1 MHILEDLYTGNVRP
15 GERSFRQNS
24 QYKQALA
31 PAGHSSGLGMAVPH
45 SDSYSLVG
53 DLLQLGHDLERAGD
67 GGPVKDSTTMPVH
80 LDSKQRRQEREKK
93 IALGHRPDDH
103 EETFTYSMPT
113 M

>member
-1 MHILEDLYTGNVRP
+1 M
-15 GERSFRQNS
+15 
-24 QYKQALA
+24 
-31 PAGHSSGLGMAVPH
+31 
-45 SDSYSLVG
+45 
-53 DLLQLGHDLERAGD
+53 
-67 GGPVKDSTTMPVH
+67 KDSATMPVH